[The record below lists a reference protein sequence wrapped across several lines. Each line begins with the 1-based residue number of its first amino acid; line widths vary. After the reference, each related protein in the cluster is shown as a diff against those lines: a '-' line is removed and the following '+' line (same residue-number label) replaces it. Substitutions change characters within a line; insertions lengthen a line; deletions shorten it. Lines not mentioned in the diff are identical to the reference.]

1 MSNVVFLFLVNQHHS
16 HFCIFATFCNSFLAD
31 DVVSDLLWHL
41 SQSESVIIVFL
52 ICTPVESVLPNF
64 FADIRRFGFLWL
76 MKEACLL
83 LPSLSDV
90 FPLGQR
96 ARHNWR
102 KTHYF
107 LYLHMYLQNIFAFLF
122 DHDILSF
129 NINLIGY
136 TSCHQQKFSIYTY
149 IHLFILCC
157 AHFLSAGIPLIR
169 GRGEPY
175 AYYSL
180 LLLHH
185 HQEPLFRLHWYILSP
200 PLHHQTPQTCVL
212 CSTLHLKPDARH
224 LCHTTKVVA
233 KNTKNAPL
241 NWIDFESRNNHI
253 SLIWLPI
260 TFQTALCP
268 FIEPLKQW
276 EKNRVFV
283 SRLTKLNQGHFS
295 KNKTD
300 FDQIKNLAA
309 GRSGFLIDEMENWCH
324 VCINAS
330 FLEQKQKVSIVF
342 QNNKNFLQMQTDIN
356 LTNRQSIVMQY
367 E

>member
-1 MSNVVFLFLVNQHHS
+1 
-16 HFCIFATFCNSFLAD
+16 
-31 DVVSDLLWHL
+31 
-41 SQSESVIIVFL
+41 
-52 ICTPVESVLPNF
+52 
-64 FADIRRFGFLWL
+64 

-83 LPSLSDV
+83 LLSLSDV

-107 LYLHMYLQNIFAFLF
+107 LYLHIYLQNMFAFLF
-122 DHDILSF
+122 GHDILSF

-136 TSCHQQKFSIYTY
+136 IHILSPREVFHLY

-169 GRGEPY
+169 GRVGPY
-175 AYYSL
+175 AYYS

-185 HQEPLFRLHWYILSP
+185 HQEPLFHRHWYILSP
-200 PLHHQTPQTCVL
+200 PHHQIPCVL
-212 CSTLHLKPDARH
+212 CSTLHLKPCSWHRSDARH

-324 VCINAS
+324 VCTNAS
-330 FLEQKQKVSIVF
+330 FLVAETFNWFSKQF
-342 QNNKNFLQMQTDIN
+342 
-356 LTNRQSIVMQY
+356 
-367 E
+367 